1 MDATLLEFRAEG
13 GYMANLENAVN
24 ALVAEQRN
32 LQDKLKQVEAAITAL
47 RVVGQ
52 NGRGG
57 ASRPKRVLSVA
68 ARRRIA
74 AAQRARWAKYKAQK
88 KAA

>member
-1 MDATLLEFRAEG
+1 MP
-13 GYMANLENAVN
+13 NLEKVVKS
-24 ALVAEQRN
+24 LVAEKKS
-32 LQDKLKQVEAAITAL
+32 LQSKLNQVDAAISAL
-47 RVVGQ
+47 RGMSQ
-52 NGRGG
+52 NGRSVGV
-57 ASRPKRVLSVA
+57 RPKRILSLA

>member
-1 MDATLLEFRAEG
+1 
-13 GYMANLENAVN
+13 MANLENAVN
-24 ALVAEQRN
+24 VLVAEQKT
-32 LQDKLKQVEAAITAL
+32 LQSQLKQVEAAISAL
-47 RVVGQ
+47 RLVSQDGTS
-52 NGRGG
+52 G
-57 ASRPKRVLSVA
+57 SDRPKRILSVA

>member
-1 MDATLLEFRAEG
+1 MS
-13 GYMANLENAVN
+13 NLAKAVDS
-24 ALVAEQRN
+24 LVAEQKS
-32 LQDKLKQVEAAITAL
+32 LQTKLHRVEAAITAL
-47 RVVGQ
+47 RQMGTS
-52 NGRGG
+52 GG
-57 ASRPKRVLSVA
+57 GLRPKRVLSVA

>member
-1 MDATLLEFRAEG
+1 
-13 GYMANLENAVN
+13 MANLDKAVI
-24 ALVAEQRN
+24 ALVAEQRS
-32 LQDKLKQVEAAITAL
+32 LQSKLSRVEAAISAL
-47 RVVGQ
+47 REVSH

-57 ASRPKRVLSVA
+57 AARPKRVLSLA

>member
-1 MDATLLEFRAEG
+1 
-13 GYMANLENAVN
+13 MANLEKAVL
-24 ALVAEQRN
+24 ALVAEQRS
-32 LQDKLKQVEAAITAL
+32 LQGKLSRVEAAISAL
-47 RVVGQ
+47 REVSH
-52 NGRGG
+52 NGRVG
-57 ASRPKRVLSVA
+57 AVRPKRILSLA

>member
-1 MDATLLEFRAEG
+1 
-13 GYMANLENAVN
+13 MANLANAVN
-24 ALVAEQRN
+24 ALVAEQRS
-32 LQDKLKQVEAAITAL
+32 LQGKLNRVEAAIIAL
-47 RVVGQ
+47 RQVS
-52 NGRGG
+52 NGR
-57 ASRPKRVLSVA
+57 AAAERPKRVLSIS